1 MATMIRRLAA
11 SGRDRGAATLWF
23 AVLGLAALAC
33 LGLVVDYGGAVTAKQ
48 KAQWSADEAARAAGQ
63 SVVKPLGVRGDAV
76 MVDPIGAQVAAQDY
90 LRRAQVQGQVTP
102 VAPRVLAV
110 STQSTY
116 TPVVLSIIGMGPQQ
130 VTGHA
135 TVNLNHVGADVEGG
149 DGGLAD
155 LGDLIE
161 GGPP

>member
-1 MATMIRRLAA
+1 MCALIRHLV
-11 SGRDRGAATLWF
+11 STGRDRGAATLWF
-23 AVLGLAALAC
+23 SVLGLAALAC

-48 KAQWSADEAARAAGQ
+48 KAQWAADEAARSAGQ
-63 SVVKPLGVRGDAV
+63 SVVKPLGVRGEAV
-76 MVDPIGAQVAAQDY
+76 MVDPLGAQLAAQDY
-90 LRRAQVQGQVTP
+90 LRRARVQGQVTP

-110 STQSTY
+110 STQTTY

-135 TVNLNHVGADVEGG
+135 TVNLNHVGADDAG
-149 DGGLAD
+149 AD
-155 LGDLIE
+155 VSGLGDLLG